1 MTPVEYDFFVKFL
14 KDRSGLALGP
24 KKEYLLQSRLGP
36 IVRTRGLASLGEM
49 MELLRRNADE
59 SLAVEVTEAMTT
71 NESFFFRDKTPFDLF
86 KDHMVPSMI
95 EAKAGGG
102 KMRIWSAAA
111 STGQE
116 PYTLAMLLKEMSR
129 DLAGMTPEIVATDIS
144 NEVLERARTGL
155 YTQFEVQRGLPIKLM
170 MKYFRQVEESWEI
183 DAGLRSMIKFE
194 QLNLLDDFSRFGTFD
209 IVYCRNVLIYFDEP
223 TKRDILARLA
233 KRMNPGGFLV
243 LGAAETIMGLT
254 SDFKTVPGK
263 QGLCVLDSAGGTAS
277 VASTPP
283 AAGVSS
289 TASTKPDVVASA
301 APGAGVTASVRRPL
315 RVSNA

>member
-1 MTPVEYDFFVKFL
+1 MTPVEYEFFVKFL
-14 KDRSGLALGP
+14 KERSGLALGP

-86 KDHMVPSMI
+86 KDHMVPSII
-95 EAKAGGG
+95 ESKSGGG
-102 KMRIWSAAA
+102 KLRIWSAAA

-129 DLAGMTPEIVATDIS
+129 DLAGLTPEIVATDIS
-144 NEVLERARTGL
+144 NEVLERARSGL

-170 MKYFRQVEESWEI
+170 MKYFRQVEENWEI
-183 DAGLRSMIKFE
+183 DAGLRSMVKFE
-194 QLNLLDDFSRFGTFD
+194 QLNLLNDFSRFGMFD

-223 TKRDILARLA
+223 TKRDILSRIAQ
-233 KRMNPGGFLV
+233 RMIPGGFLV

-263 QGLCVLDSAGGTAS
+263 QGLCVLDKSGAGSPAGAS
-277 VASTPP
+277 P
-283 AAGVSS
+283 AANTAPSS
-289 TASTKPDVVASA
+289 APARPDSGAPA
-301 APGAGVTASVRRPL
+301 TPGAGVTASVRRPL